1 MQVDIVSEY
10 KNFTEIMLKIKE
22 EYPNLSRGN
31 KRIADFILENYE
43 KAAFMTAA
51 NLGEAVGVSEATV
64 VRFANHLGFS
74 GYPRFK
80 KVLQEMIKT
89 KLTTPQRID
98 MSLDKLDKNHLISD
112 ILTADIDNIR
122 YTLDEFDQDSFEKV
136 IDLIV
141 SADTVYIVGFRTTS
155 LLTQFLGYYLD
166 LLLDQVKVIDS
177 KVGDIYEQIIHAK
190 PRDLV
195 IGISFPRYSSKT
207 YESMKFLKDRGL
219 KVVAI
224 TDNEMSPITRVS
236 DYYLIAKS
244 NIISFVDT
252 ITAPMSL
259 MNAIIVA
266 VGFRN
271 KEKTKEIFNELEDIW
286 AEHYIYDN
294 SQT

>member
-1 MQVDIVSEY
+1 MQVNIVSEY

-22 EYPNLSRGN
+22 DYPNLSKGN
-31 KRIADFILENYE
+31 KRIADFILNKYE

-51 NLGEAVGVSEATV
+51 SLGEAVGVSEATV
-64 VRFANHLGFS
+64 VRFANYLGFN

-89 KLTTPQRID
+89 KLTTTQRID
-98 MSLDKLDKNHLISD
+98 MSLDKFDEEHLLND

-122 YTLDEFDQDSFEKV
+122 YTLDEFDKDRFQKV

-141 SADTVYIVGFRTTS
+141 NAQTVYIVGFRTTS
-155 LLTQFLGYYLD
+155 LLTEFLGYYLD
-166 LLLDQVKVIDS
+166 LLLNQVKVIDS

-190 PRDLV
+190 PGDVV

-207 YESMKFLKDRGL
+207 YESMKFLKERGL

-224 TDNEMSPITRVS
+224 TDNEMSPITRIS

-266 VGFRN
+266 VGLRN
-271 KEKTKEIFNELEDIW
+271 REKTKEIFNELEEIW

-294 SQT
+294 SQS